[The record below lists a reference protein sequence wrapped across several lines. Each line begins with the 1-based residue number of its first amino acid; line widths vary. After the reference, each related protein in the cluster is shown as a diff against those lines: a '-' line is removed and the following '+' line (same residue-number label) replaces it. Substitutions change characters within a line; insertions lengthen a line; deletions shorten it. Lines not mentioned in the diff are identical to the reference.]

1 MQVRARAL
9 AMDEADHQIAQAQT
23 AQALQARPYAID
35 ERAFGVPRTT
45 TTPTTTIGPSGMT
58 FGTPFGTMQGQ
69 MAQTEYNR
77 PLYSVGFSPNA
88 RPAEKESEIQRLWDH
103 AFPTMANVTLP
114 GRQFGPVQQIT
125 QDQQRIDDA
134 LARIRG
140 QNARYDTALSNLTA
154 QANQAAQ
161 NTAWGIVDPGAET
174 AVANAQKVFDEID
187 ADWYASRREAL
198 EMLGEQPA
206 AQIRKLAEAEQGY
219 QDGTAPEVYLAL
231 REQLE
236 NAYGAELLDSLL
248 EYVRMEEN
256 AKRMENA
263 RAEAYQRGQ
272 KSGWHSLRNIGTVPQ
287 KLVGGV
293 VGTAEALG
301 QGLVN
306 AVTGNNRPLD
316 LNTPAQE
323 ATARADA
330 FRSGAQEDMSGVG
343 RFVYGTA
350 MSLADSGVAILTG
363 QPWILGTAAANST
376 MQEVKRNG
384 GSESQALTMGVIAGV
399 TEMLTEKL
407 SIDSLFQ
414 LSDAKTVKDM
424 LWNAVK
430 QALPEAAEETVSSV
444 VNLLADDVVMGE
456 KSRYNQLIASGMTDK
471 QAFLELAKEVGLNA
485 LGGGLSGFVMGSGK
499 SAVDLTQNK
508 TSPPKIGISDF
519 RDRQSDIF
527 NNLEYDDIS
536 SQTELTKRVHEEMV
550 SDGLIVQIPEMTQ
563 QKTEEY
569 YPDLRGMK
577 KQERIPILKQKISEL
592 KKELRKYLNGLKV
605 VDYEFEVNGNI
616 LEAKL
621 YDTGIK
627 EVMEKITRDKA
638 SMLMHSG
645 EIFKNAR
652 YLYSTQDYDGN
663 PNVYRWNYFY
673 TPVQIGNDI
682 VGVRIAVRD
691 MAKTEESQIYNWGI
705 KKDAT
710 LGGGGGGNSASHAD
724 ASSDASNSRI
734 TNDVGNVNRIL
745 TNAENVEL
753 KNAKATEQTN
763 VKADRKYTIGD
774 LLEDRVTGRTWEVT
788 EALPDGRYVV
798 EALGENGQLMQ
809 QTLDSN
815 EMQSQF
821 DTIERSDGGGEW
833 YERWGEMFGE
843 DDAAAPPVEAGNS
856 SASEAAADRYSEVR
870 QNNEA
875 LLENWRRREGVHHVP
890 GKVVEMPGDGENLY
904 RPEGMSD
911 EEYDNLNEAWKNRQ
925 KYEPEKPQTAAE
937 WMIPKESFAPSDAI
951 KKLGIQI
958 DGSVVRWQN
967 TEQLVGHEEA
977 AKQSQRALDNAMKRL
992 KPTEEEK
999 YLAQGIADGKITE
1012 DGQSWITANR
1022 AVVRE
1027 LVDLYK
1033 ARDSFNGDRL
1043 RARREDIKA
1052 ANRQIAN
1059 ELWGGVVDKGK
1070 PRLRGVLGPFTKIV
1084 MNERASERVLKQH
1097 FGDEDGQRLWDTYFR
1112 PHYRND
1118 AEMVRFTTKMRNRV
1132 RQFTDQTGEKRELT
1146 AEERSMVQHMIEDQ
1160 ATVDAMNALDPK
1172 DRKKV
1177 EQAAEAAN
1185 RGVPFDDA
1193 IKAQKLTDDQYLQ
1206 GLVQAYADYMETVAL
1221 TEKMDLTILN
1231 NAVKEYTMVYEDM
1244 YDALNEFLVNHGY
1257 QPIGFIKHYAPH
1269 FQKRDVQD
1277 GLFSALQ
1284 SLGAEKQSV
1293 STLPADL
1300 AGRTADFKPNRQWN
1314 PHERHRYGKKTEYD
1328 IEYGFAQYLDY
1339 FAKTIYRTD
1348 DIMRVRQAVDWFRG
1362 KYSGDEISAAIADL
1376 KEDQYKSLDFKREF
1390 LEGKDE
1396 IKAGQDLTP
1405 EQIEKMYDDYVRK
1418 LYDSAKP
1425 ESLSKYS
1432 ELVTW
1437 LDNYANILAGKQ
1449 SMADRGMEFT
1459 GGRESLTWVNAI
1471 MSTFARANVGANLSS
1486 VLNQSA
1492 QLPELKARLGTYVER
1507 AIWDMAKGN
1516 VRAEAFADKSDF
1528 LTERRGTTLLDAEKE
1543 MEKAWVRAAFEP
1555 MEMADQLLST
1565 IAARGR
1571 YLQALDEGMT
1581 EAEALREAD
1590 DFGRRV
1596 MGSRMKGIRG
1606 QAFESKK
1613 IGSRLV
1619 HIFQQE
1625 ASNTFDRLFLSD
1637 IPQTVR
1643 RIAKEQGK
1651 TAAAKYVALSATR
1664 YLLSAFL
1671 LNTIAEEIWGGTPAP
1686 FDVIGWMVE
1695 ATGASWGMDDEEWL
1709 RKYMDD
1715 GWEKLTGNR
1724 IFGTSRDDGADEKNV
1739 WKGLEEVFRQAGDD
1753 IPYWRNIAGI
1763 WQLGDQTLP
1772 TVGIGEAFD
1781 SIENIVKTVWNKAK
1795 GEEGYAEMSWEDVGG
1810 QVAEDALDVAAQF
1823 VTGGRQAKKTLQGIR
1838 AMTEGGKVKG
1848 WGENEKLQ
1856 YPVDS
1861 DPLDWLSAALFGL
1874 GSLNETEHFYASGD
1888 KALTASQTK
1897 KVRELEQM
1905 GVEQEMTYTLIQDMR
1920 EIDQDLTGTE
1930 AGNAKREAINDL
1942 PIDDTKKLQ
1951 VYKVIMM
1958 DPDSDNYEKKVGE
1971 YQAMLDAKLTWD
1983 DITRLEIAYRDINAE
1998 DADSGEKARMLERWV
2013 DEQPWNTVQKA
2024 LAAETYG
2031 YYWNTRAEAAS
2042 GEGKYA
2048 YMIERLERDVPLNTV
2063 LEDLSEEQRALY
2075 TEHIKGSG
2083 LDPKT
2088 YLKAMEY
2095 AHSEAA
2101 KTEYTTSKVN
2111 GSTPVEGKE
2120 RKDKVKKYLQEL
2132 RLTNKQKRALWLA
2145 LGYSE
2150 KTSPW

>member
-1 MQVRARAL
+1 MAGAISFSLMRQALSRAQE
-9 AMDEADHQIAQAQT
+9 MDKQIQQQRAQAQT
-23 AQALQARPYAID
+23 AQALQSRPYAID
-35 ERAFGVPRTT
+35 ERAFDVAREQ
-45 TTPTTTIGPSGMT
+45 TPASLPNPFDSFRPS
-58 FGTPFGTMQGQ
+58 
-69 MAQTEYNR
+69 
-77 PLYSVGFSPNA
+77 A
-88 RPAEKESEIQRLWDH
+88 RFDLKPAVSPAEYYKPFYILGSSPPARLVRSESEWQRLWDH

-114 GRQFGPVQQIT
+114 GRQFGPVQEIT
-125 QDQQRIDDA
+125 QDQQRIDGA

-154 QANQAAQ
+154 QVNRAAQ

-174 AVANAQKVFDEID
+174 AVANAQKVFDKID

-219 QDGTAPEVYLAL
+219 KAGTAPEVYLAL

-272 KSGWHSLRNIGTVPQ
+272 KSGWFSLRNVGTVPQ

-323 ATARADA
+323 ATARADE

-343 RFVYGTA
+343 RFLYGTG

-485 LGGGLSGFVMGSGK
+485 LGGGLSGFVMGSVK
-499 SAVDLTQNK
+499 SAVDLAANPNT
-508 TSPPKIGISDF
+508 
-519 RDRQSDIF
+519 
-527 NNLEYDDIS
+527 
-536 SQTELTKRVHEEMV
+536 QTETAEQTETPQTAEPTQAEETEIQGIMKKILEMPRINNTVANMIIQDPEASAEFEKQTGVQLTGTTEQKRQTIKDTVRNMRQQPVETVEAPEQTETTQAEQTAQPEEPAVENSYRSYVVGMFANGVTTSDAQEILSNPDLKAEWESVTGKTLPENYKSAVKMILQTKRDPQKLMQQEQPQYTVRPK
-550 SDGLIVQIPEMTQ
+550 PE
-563 QKTEEY
+563 
-569 YPDLRGMK
+569 
-577 KQERIPILKQKISEL
+577 
-592 KKELRKYLNGLKV
+592 
-605 VDYEFEVNGNI
+605 
-616 LEAKL
+616 
-621 YDTGIK
+621 
-627 EVMEKITRDKA
+627 
-638 SMLMHSG
+638 
-645 EIFKNAR
+645 
-652 YLYSTQDYDGN
+652 
-663 PNVYRWNYFY
+663 PNTKRQY
-673 TPVQIGNDI
+673 
-682 VGVRIAVRD
+682 A
-691 MAKTEESQIYNWGI
+691 
-705 KKDAT
+705 
-710 LGGGGGGNSASHAD
+710 L
-724 ASSDASNSRI
+724 
-734 TNDVGNVNRIL
+734 
-745 TNAENVEL
+745 
-753 KNAKATEQTN
+753 
-763 VKADRKYTIGD
+763 GD
-774 LLEDRVTGRTWEVT
+774 LIEDRVTGRTWEVT
-788 EALPDGRYVV
+788 EALPDGKYAV
-798 EALGENGQLMQ
+798 EALNGKGELMQ
-809 QTLDSN
+809 QTVGRN
-815 EMQSQF
+815 ELRYQF
-821 DTIERSDGGGEW
+821 NPIERDDGGGAW

-843 DDAAAPPVEAGNS
+843 DDAATPPVEAGNS
-856 SASEAAADRYSEVR
+856 SASEATADKYSEVR

-890 GKVVEMPGDGENLY
+890 GKVVEMPGDGDNLY

-911 EEYDNLNEAWKNRQ
+911 EEYDTLNEAWKNRQ

-967 TEQLVGHEEA
+967 TEQLVGYEEA
-977 AKQSQRALDNAMKRL
+977 AKQSQRALDTAMKRL

-1070 PRLRGVLGPFTKIV
+1070 PKLRGVLGPFTKIV

-1097 FGDEDGQRLWDTYFR
+1097 FGDQDGQKLWDTYFR

-1146 AEERSMVQHMIEDQ
+1146 VEERSMVQHMIEDQ

-1193 IKAQKLTDDQYLQ
+1193 IKAQKLTEDQYLQ

-1231 NAVKEYTMVYEDM
+1231 NAVKEYTLLYEDM

-1269 FQKRDVQD
+1269 FQKRDVQN

-1293 STLPADL
+1293 SSLPADL

-1362 KYSGDEISAAIADL
+1362 KYSGDEISAAIADA
-1376 KEDQYKSLDFKREF
+1376 KEDQYKPLEFKREF
-1390 LEGKDE
+1390 LESKDK

-1405 EQIEKMYDDYVRK
+1405 EQIEEMYEDYVRK

-1425 ESLSKYS
+1425 ENLSKYS

-1449 SMADRGMEFT
+1449 SMADRGMEFA

-1651 TAAAKYVALSATR
+1651 TAAAKYVAVSATR

-1739 WKGLEEVFRQAGDD
+1739 WKGLEEVLRQAGDD

-1795 GEEGYAEMSWEDVGG
+1795 GEEGYAEMSWGDVGG

-1838 AMTEGGKVKG
+1838 AMAEGGKVKG

-1971 YQAMLDAKLTWD
+1971 YQAMLEAKLTWD

-1998 DADSGEKARMLERWV
+1998 DADAGEKARMLERWV
-2013 DEQPWNTVQKA
+2013 DEQNWNTVQKA

-2083 LDPKT
+2083 IDPKT